1 MDKFMNSIWFTRIIA
16 FAIAALLFISV
27 NFVPDSKLSKAGT
40 STPGENDTEIIKDI
54 PVEIYYDQKN
64 LVVTGAPETVDITLT
79 GVKPVLMSAK
89 SKRDFKVYIDLSD
102 PDITMGDKRVPLK
115 IMDLSEKLKA
125 TIDPGYVTVNV
136 QERVTEE
143 FSVEPDYN
151 RANLKDGYT
160 TESLVIHPQ
169 TVKITGAKDTIDQ
182 ISYVKAMLQLNKDV
196 KDTVNGQATI
206 RALDRDLNKLNVII
220 EPATVRYT
228 LKVNISSKTVPIT
241 LVQTGKVKSGLEIK
255 SITAEQKE
263 VVLYGK
269 ASVLQNIKVV
279 NVPIDVSK
287 IVGDEELDLPI
298 TVPDNVQRISR
309 EKVTVKIKTDR
320 VEEKEKEKE
329 KEEETSPP
337 SNQETE
343 QPKDKEA
350 TVQTKTISNIVIQA
364 IGLPA
369 EKQIEFLSPT
379 KGVTSILIKGSED
392 ELKKVNE
399 SNIQLSIN
407 AADLEEGEHDL
418 EIQVNAPSSITWEL
432 QNKQASISISNI
444 KKDET

>member
-1 MDKFMNSIWFTRIIA
+1 MNSIWFTRIIA

-27 NFVPDSKLSKAGT
+27 NFVPDTKLGKAGT
-40 STPGENDTEIIKDI
+40 STPGENDTELIKDV

-102 PDITMGDKRVPLK
+102 PNITMGDKKVPIK
-115 IMDLSEKLKA
+115 IMDLSKKLKA

-151 RANLKDGYT
+151 RANLKEGYT
-160 TESLVIHPQ
+160 TESLVINPQ
-169 TVKITGAKDTIDQ
+169 TVKITGAKNTIDQ
-182 ISYVKAMLQLNKDV
+182 IAYVKAMLELSKGIN
-196 KDTVNGQATI
+196 DTVNGKAMV

-220 EPATVRYT
+220 EPSNVRYT
-228 LKVNISSKTVPIT
+228 LKVNISSKTVPIV
-241 LVQTGKVKSGLEIK
+241 LVQSGKVRSDLEIK
-255 SITAEQKE
+255 NITAEQKE
-263 VVLYGK
+263 VVVYGK
-269 ASVLQNIKVV
+269 ASVLQNIKEVKLPV
-279 NVPIDVSK
+279 DVSK
-287 IVGDEELDLPI
+287 IAGDQELDLPI
-298 TVPDNVQRISR
+298 TVPDNVQRISK
-309 EKVTVKIKTDR
+309 EMVKVRIQTDR
-320 VEEKEKEKE
+320 VVEDVE
-329 KEEETSPP
+329 SPT

-343 QPKDKEA
+343 QPKDQE
-350 TVQTKTISNIVIQA
+350 TSVQMNTKTIPNLKIQA

-369 EKQIEFLSPT
+369 DKQLEFLSPT
-379 KGVTSILIKGSED
+379 NGVTSILIKGPDD
-392 ELKKVNE
+392 ELKNVNE

-432 QNKQASISISNI
+432 QNKQASISISII
-444 KKDET
+444 KIDET

>member
-27 NFVPDSKLSKAGT
+27 NFVPNSKLGKADT
-40 STPGENDTEIIKDI
+40 STPGENDTEIIKDV
-54 PVEIYYDQKN
+54 PVEVYYDQKN

-102 PDITMGDKRVPLK
+102 PDITMGDKKVPIK

-125 TIDPGYVTVNV
+125 KIDPGYVTVNV

-160 TESLVIHPQ
+160 TESLVIKPQ
-169 TVKITGAKDTIDQ
+169 TVKITGAKDTINQ
-182 ISYVKAMLQLNKDV
+182 IAYVKAMLELNKDV
-196 KDTVNGQATI
+196 KDTVNGQATV

-220 EPATVRYT
+220 EPASVRFT
-228 LKVNISSKTVPIT
+228 LKVNISSKTVPII
-241 LVQTGKVKSGLEIK
+241 LVQTGNVRNDLKIK
-255 SITAEQKE
+255 SVTADQKE

-269 ASVLQNIKVV
+269 ASVLQNIKEVK
-279 NVPIDVSK
+279 VPVDVSN
-287 IVGDEELDLPI
+287 IVGDKELDLPI

-309 EKVTVKIKTDR
+309 EMVKVRIQTDP
-320 VEEKEKEKE
+320 VV
-329 KEEETSPP
+329 KEESPP
-337 SNQETE
+337 SNQEME
-343 QPKDKEA
+343 QPKDQE
-350 TVQTKTISNIVIQA
+350 TSVQMKTKTISNLKIQA

-369 EKQIEFLSPT
+369 EKQLEFLSPT
-379 KGVTSILIKGSED
+379 DGVTSILIKGPED

-399 SNIQLSIN
+399 SNLQLSIK
-407 AADLEEGEHDL
+407 AADLEEGEHNLD
-418 EIQVNAPSSITWEL
+418 IQVNAPSSITWEL
-432 QNKQASISISNI
+432 QNKQASISISSI

>member
-1 MDKFMNSIWFTRIIA
+1 MDRFMNSIWFTRIIA

-27 NFVPDSKLSKAGT
+27 NFVPDSKLGKAGT
-40 STPGENDTEIIKDI
+40 STPGENDTELIKDI

-64 LVVTGAPETVDITLT
+64 LVVTGAPEKVDVTLT

-102 PDITMGDKRVPLK
+102 PDITMGDKRVPIK

-160 TESLVIHPQ
+160 TESVVINPQ
-169 TVKITGAKDTIDQ
+169 TVRITGAKDTIDQ
-182 ISYVKAMLQLNKDV
+182 ISYVKAMLQLNKDI

-220 EPATVRYT
+220 EPATVRFT

-241 LVQTGKVKSGLEIK
+241 LVQSGKVRSGLEIK
-255 SITAEQKE
+255 SVTAEQKE

-269 ASVLQNIKVV
+269 ASVLQNIKEVK
-279 NVPIDVSK
+279 VPVDVSK
-287 IVGDEELDLPI
+287 IAGDEEFDLPI
-298 TVPDNVQRISR
+298 AVPDNVQRISR
-309 EKVTVKIKTDR
+309 EVVTVKIQTDR
-320 VEEKEKEKE
+320 V
-329 KEEETSPP
+329 KEEASPP
-337 SNQETE
+337 TNQVTE
-343 QPKDKEA
+343 QPKDQEVS
-350 TVQTKTISNIVIQA
+350 VQTKTIPNLKIQA

-369 EKQIEFLSPT
+369 EKHLEFLSPT
-379 KGVTSILIKGSED
+379 NGVTSILIKGPED

-399 SNIQLSIN
+399 SNIQLTIN

-432 QNKQASISISNI
+432 QNKQTSVSISII